1 MNFSSNMN
9 EVIRAVLKS
18 FFLQNDFACTKSTE
32 STKITKMHKDTQAKA
47 QNTNK
52 GISDFFPLRCFLRA
66 SFIFV
71 RYKGFALLVLVK
83 FLNREV

>member
-1 MNFSSNMN
+1 MN

-18 FFLQNDFACTKSTE
+18 FFLQNDFARTKSTK

-71 RYKGFALLVLVK
+71 CCKRFVHFKLVK
-83 FLNREV
+83 FLNKDA